1 MTDRPKIL
9 GISGSLRAGSFSTA
23 VLEALKAALADKAEL
38 TVFRLNGVEMYNQD
52 EDTETPPPH
61 AAALRAAIA
70 ASDGVILA
78 SPEYNYGTSGALKN
92 AIDWGSR
99 PYGKGALRGKPA
111 LVLTSSPGSTG
122 GIRAQAQVRE
132 TLSAAGCRVID
143 YPHLAIPNVAEKV
156 KDGAFADE
164 KTKGFVLGGVDAL
177 LKEITLLAHAKTH
190 GI

>member
-23 VLEALKAALADKAEL
+23 VLEALKVALADTADL

-52 EDTETPPPH
+52 EDTETPPAH

-70 ASDGVILA
+70 AADGVILA

-132 TLSAAGCRVID
+132 TLSAAGSRVID
-143 YPHLAIPNVAEKV
+143 YPHLAIPSVGEKV
-156 KDGAFADE
+156 KDGVFTDD
-164 KTKGFVLGGVDAL
+164 KTKAFVLGGVEAL
-177 LKEITLLAHAKTH
+177 LKEIKLLALAKAH
-190 GI
+190 GL